1 MTANHQKL
9 MALDAVPG
17 AEETRGED
25 LWQGAQGYLLGL
37 VLSALLTALAFFFTG
52 SDWLWGPSIPV
63 ALSVLAVAQI
73 GVHLAFFLHL
83 TTAPDSVNNSLA
95 LAFGTLIVA
104 LVIGGTL
111 WIMYHMNLNMPPM
124 TQMAAPA
131 VTAAGAMGSQNATGV
146 IEAASP
152 TPVAAKVGGVVRS
165 IDCDVGS
172 RVRRGQLCATID
184 APTLAQAVAQSEG
197 ALRAAQMR
205 VAQDQAALAAAQ
217 ARAAHRPAA
226 KGRVDTLRQALS
238 SDQRGATAA
247 QQELDAAKA
256 RLEDAKVV
264 APTDGVVLAR
274 NVEPGQAVAANSQHP
289 LFLLAPDATT
299 VVFRG
304 FAPGS
309 AAAALKAGEKV
320 VFTVDQ
326 LQGETFEGEII
337 RVAAVQGAAV
347 AEVVV
352 LAPNPRAAMKPGMK
366 ATIRMPASN

>member
-1 MTANHQKL
+1 MTADREKL
-9 MALDAVPG
+9 VGLDTAPG
-17 AEETRGED
+17 AEAAQAD
-25 LWQGAQGYLLGL
+25 HLLSGAQGYLLGL

-124 TQMAAPA
+124 QEVAPPA
-131 VTAAGAMGSQNATGV
+131 VKAKASGQGATGV

-165 IDCDVGS
+165 LDCPVGAQ
-172 RVRRGQLCATID
+172 VRQGQLCATID
-184 APTLAQAVAQSEG
+184 APSLTQAVAQGES
-197 ALRAAQMR
+197 ALRAAQAR
-205 VAQDQAALAAAQ
+205 VTQDQAALTV
-217 ARAAHRPAA
+217 ARAERRPAA
-226 KGRVDTLRQALS
+226 RRRIGALQDALGRDEPSVA
-238 SDQRGATAA
+238 AA

-256 RLEDAKVV
+256 RLEDAKIL

-274 NVEPGQAVAANSQHP
+274 NIGPGQSVAANAQP
-289 LFLLAPDATT
+289 PAFL
-299 VVFRG
+299 
-304 FAPGS
+304 FAPG
-309 AAAALKAGEKV
+309 AAVEFKASLPGSLAALKAGDRV
-320 VFTVDQ
+320 VFTVEA
-326 LQGETFEGEII
+326 LRGETFEGEILS
-337 RVAAVQGAAV
+337 VSPAQGGEGGQAVVRAKNPGAM
-347 AEVVV
+347 
-352 LAPNPRAAMKPGMK
+352 LKPGMK
-366 ATIRMPASN
+366 AKIRAPAE